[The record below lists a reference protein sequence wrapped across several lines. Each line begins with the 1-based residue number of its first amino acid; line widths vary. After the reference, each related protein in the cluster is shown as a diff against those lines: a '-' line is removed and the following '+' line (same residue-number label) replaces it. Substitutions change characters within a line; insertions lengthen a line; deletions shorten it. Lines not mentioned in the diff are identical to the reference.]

1 VDDENDGDH
10 RALVGL
16 IIGIAVT
23 IAITVALASGVVAT
37 MGSAPAPSAS
47 APSASAP
54 SASAPSASAPSASAP
69 PASAPAAAAGTPA
82 PTPAASTATL
92 YFASG
97 QKALAADA
105 AATLAPVLEA
115 LKAGADRRVA
125 ISGFHDR
132 TGNAEVNAELAK
144 QRAMAVRDALVAAGV
159 AEARIELR
167 RPVQTEGDGTDREA
181 RRVEVSVE

>member
-37 MGSAPAPSAS
+37 MGSAP
-47 APSASAP
+47 AP

>member
-1 VDDENDGDH
+1 MDDENDGDH

-54 SASAPSASAPSASAP
+54 PASAP

>member
-1 VDDENDGDH
+1 VDDESDGDH

-16 IIGIAVT
+16 IVGIAVT

-37 MGSAPAPSAS
+37 MGPGPGPSAS
-47 APSASAP
+47 TPV
-54 SASAPSASAPSASAP
+54 
-69 PASAPAAAAGTPA
+69 APAAAAGA
-82 PTPAASTATL
+82 PAAMPAGSLAKL
-92 YFASG
+92 YFATG
-97 QKALAADA
+97 QKDLPADA

-115 LKAGADRRVA
+115 VKAGADRRVA

-132 TGNAEVNAELAK
+132 TGNPEANAELAK
-144 QRAMAVRDALVAAGV
+144 QRAMAVRDALVTAGV

>member
-1 VDDENDGDH
+1 MDDESDGDQ

-37 MGSAPAPSAS
+37 MGAGP
-47 APSASAP
+47 
-54 SASAPSASAPSASAP
+54 APSASAP
-69 PASAPAAAAGTPA
+69 PAAAATAV
-82 PTPAASTATL
+82 TPAAMPANSLAKL

-97 QKALAADA
+97 QKELPADA
-105 AATLAPVLEA
+105 VATLGPVLEA
-115 LKAGADRRVA
+115 VKAGADRRVA

-132 TGNAEVNAELAK
+132 TGNPEVNAELAK

-159 AEARIELR
+159 AETRIELR
-167 RPVQTEGDGTDREA
+167 KPVQTEGDGTDREA